1 LNFGAIDWKTGHYR
15 IRSRELMSD
24 QLDLDELDLR
34 ELESR
39 DRQVRKLESDV
50 ALPDHGLSVNGV
62 SPKLPSRRFQLPRL
76 AGWQGILLGLLAGGV
91 LSTVLGKMTS
101 APKAAAPAAAAPPS
115 QSVSLETVQMGT
127 IDQTVPT
134 QGNVDARDWAAVI
147 PQATGLQIQQIGVE
161 EGQFVRAGQAIAQL
175 NPSTLEDQMSE
186 AKSQLNAAQA
196 QLASARSQLTAADA
210 QRDSAQTQLTTAQA
224 DVGQKRAL
232 FNQQVALRTQAEDNL
247 KRYQTLVAK
256 GAISQQD
263 LEARSTTTVTARE
276 GVSVAQSN
284 INAAEAGVSRAEAG
298 IGQAIASYH
307 QAEAGV
313 AQAEA
318 GIQTANARI
327 QQLETKLAQ
336 ATVRSPVSGILTKK
350 NPSNGKEV
358 AQVGELAGGTPLFY
372 VLQAGALDLQVKV
385 PESLLAQI
393 KVGAAAQ
400 ISSDAD
406 PRIKL
411 AGNVRE
417 ISPVVNE
424 QKQAIVKISLP
435 PSELLK
441 PGMFLKAAIGT
452 STAQALTIPDK
463 ALKLQ
468 GDGSKIV
475 FILDD
480 QNIAHAKPI
489 EIGDP
494 SNGRIPVKNG
504 LKAGDRVVAQP
515 GFVNDGDRI
524 QVVN

>member
-1 LNFGAIDWKTGHYR
+1 
-15 IRSRELMSD
+15 MSD

-50 ALPDHGLSVNGV
+50 ALPSNGLPPN
-62 SPKLPSRRFQLPRL
+62 PPPRRWQLPRL
-76 AGWQGILLGLLAGGV
+76 AGWQGILLGLLAGGI
-91 LSTVLGKMTS
+91 LSTVVGKITS
-101 APKAAAPAAAAPPS
+101 APQATGPAAAPPPS

-127 IDQTVPT
+127 IEQTVPT

-147 PQATGLQIQQIGVE
+147 AQSTGLQIQQIGVE

-175 NPSTLEDQMSE
+175 DTSTLVDQMSE

-196 QLASARSQLTAADA
+196 QLAAARSQLSSTEAQLVAAKT
-210 QRDSAQTQLTTAQA
+210 QRDSAQA
-224 DVGQKRAL
+224 DVAQKEALLGQ
-232 FNQQVALRTQAEDNL
+232 QEALRSQAENNL
-247 KRYQTLVAK
+247 KRYQKLVK
-256 GAISQQD
+256 DGAISQQD

-298 IGQAIASYH
+298 IGQAIAGKQ

-327 QQLETKLAQ
+327 QQLATKLAQ
-336 ATVRSPVSGILTKK
+336 ATVRAPVSGTLTKK

-358 AQVGELAGGTPLFY
+358 AQVGELAGTTPLFY
-372 VLQAGALDLQVKV
+372 ILEAGALDLQVKV

-393 KVGAAAQ
+393 KVGASAQ

-406 PRIKL
+406 PRIQL
-411 AGNVRE
+411 TGNVRE

-435 PSELLK
+435 GSDLLK
-441 PGMFLKAAIGT
+441 PGMFLKAAIAT

-475 FILDD
+475 FVLDE
-480 QNIAHAKPI
+480 QNVAHAKPI

-494 SNGRIPVKNG
+494 SNGRIPVKTG
-504 LKAGDRVVAQP
+504 LKAGDRIVAQP